1 MVCFSVISGNTGT
14 IRDSLFVLDRFR
26 GGRLTGR
33 GRTNYNLLTFR
44 CFSVSLSYS
53 SDSTSHFHAHSTFFF
68 LFSSQ
73 PYYSDSSH
81 FHAHSTFFSHLFF
94 MHNTALFFLLFTT
107 THSKQHPQHF
117 FLFLHNKR
125 ILIVFVCS
133 FVVLVFVLYCLT
145 FLLCLFLFVFV
156 LSQQCSPSNLMR
168 K

>member
-1 MVCFSVISGNTGT
+1 LETYFKLMQFWRKSIITFYH
-14 IRDSLFVLDRFR
+14 FV
-26 GGRLTGR
+26 
-33 GRTNYNLLTFR
+33 
-44 CFSVSLSYS
+44 VSLSYS
-53 SDSTSHFHAHSTFFF
+53 SDSTSHFFRAHSTFFF
-68 LFSSQ
+68 LFSSQQ

-145 FLLCLFLFVFV
+145 FLLCMYFFCFCV
-156 LSQQCSPSNLMR
+156 SQQCSPSNLMR